1 MKVLMIAPQPFF
13 QPRGTP
19 ISVLHRLNTL
29 SRLGHKIDLVTYHL
43 GENIPIQNV
52 TYRRMVNLPFVKK
65 IKIGPSTTKIFLDIF
80 LLLKSLKLLI
90 TNRYDVIHSH
100 EEAGFFATWLAKIFG
115 TRHLYDMHSS
125 LPQQL
130 TNFKYSKFKPL
141 IKMFE
146 LLERN
151 TITNA
156 NAVITI
162 CPELFNYVNEKFPS
176 KKQMLIENVAD
187 NSVIFGEEKKSLN
200 IRDKYNVKHKTL
212 VLYSGTLEPYQG
224 IDLLIKS
231 SKIVLQKN
239 KDVVF
244 MVVGGHADQIDQYKK
259 MAEDYGVLDSYIF
272 TGQVKPYEVKDYL
285 EAADIL
291 VTPRIEGNNTPLKI
305 YEYLRSGRP
314 IVATNHITHTQV
326 LDTNVSVL
334 TEPNAKAFASG
345 ISRILNDDE
354 LKRAI
359 IENALK
365 LSEDKYSYQAYINKT
380 ESIYSVLG
388 NGKY

>member
-1 MKVLMIAPQPFF
+1 
-13 QPRGTP
+13 
-19 ISVLHRLNTL
+19 
-29 SRLGHKIDLVTYHL
+29 
-43 GENIPIQNV
+43 
-52 TYRRMVNLPFVKK
+52 
-65 IKIGPSTTKIFLDIF
+65 
-80 LLLKSLKLLI
+80 
-90 TNRYDVIHSH
+90 
-100 EEAGFFATWLAKIFG
+100 
-115 TRHLYDMHSS
+115 
-125 LPQQL
+125 
-130 TNFKYSKFKPL
+130 
-141 IKMFE
+141 
-146 LLERN
+146 
-151 TITNA
+151 
-156 NAVITI
+156 
-162 CPELFNYVNEKFPS
+162 
-176 KKQMLIENVAD
+176 
-187 NSVIFGEEKKSLN
+187 
-200 IRDKYNVKHKTL
+200 
-212 VLYSGTLEPYQG
+212 
-224 IDLLIKS
+224 
-231 SKIVLQKN
+231 
-239 KDVVF
+239 